1 MTRLLL
7 DTHVF
12 LWWLSERERLR
23 DAAVRALGE
32 PANTLLF
39 SAASSWEIA
48 IKYALRKL
56 KLPEPPSRFVPERLA
71 RQGMVPLAVEHSHAL
86 RVSEL
91 PRHHEDPFDRLLVA
105 QAQLEK
111 AAVLTADPS
120 FLLYDV
126 DILWAG
132 AGEPPSLVSEGGLAG
147 KDRKR
152 AAGRVKP
159 QVRRRAARARAH
171 PK

>member
-1 MTRLLL
+1 MRLLL
-7 DTHVF
+7 DTHVW
-12 LWWLSERERLR
+12 LWWLSERGRLR
-23 DAAVRALGE
+23 EAALRALLE

-48 IKYALRKL
+48 IKYALGKL

-71 RQGMVPLAVEHSHAL
+71 RHAMVPLAVQHTHAL

-91 PRHHEDPFDRLLVA
+91 PRRHADPFDRLLVA

-111 AAVLTADPS
+111 ATVLTADPS
-120 FLLYDV
+120 FVLYDV
-126 DILWAG
+126 DMLWAG
-132 AGEPPSLVSEGGLAG
+132 AGEPPSLVSEGGLRRKGG
-147 KDRKR
+147 KP
-152 AAGRVKP
+152 AAGR
-159 QVRRRAARARAH
+159 ARPPRPRTH